1 MRKPPKH
8 FTQICLVCDK
18 GGRRCSRHS
27 RRVLAVN
34 GNTGVQVWETVDKHG
49 TQVLDYQNEYVYIE
63 YSRGLPSGGVI
74 PTRGH
79 FENRSCQRH
88 LLTGSFPEVYYTNV
102 VAEWQIDNTM
112 EKFLKVLIA
121 KGNVSTDKLCNVLY
135 WLCLLAVREHR
146 SVHFCWSGAQVKI
159 RKNSNSLCT
168 LCDQC
173 ARQIQAHDN
182 CSILRQD
189 WCGSDHISG
198 AIFSKTTQ
206 LDVPYLKKH
215 YAPRTI
221 VF

>member
-1 MRKPPKH
+1 MPRKYGTSTTNTFISNIHKVYLRVALFPP
-8 FTQICLVCDK
+8 
-18 GGRRCSRHS
+18 
-27 RRVLAVN
+27 
-34 GNTGVQVWETVDKHG
+34 VDTLQTDHVRD
-49 TQVLDYQNEYVYIE
+49 T
-63 YSRGLPSGGVI
+63 YSQEVS
-74 PTRGH
+74 
-79 FENRSCQRH
+79 
-88 LLTGSFPEVYYTNV
+88 PEVYYTNV

-182 CSILRQD
+182 CSLLRQE

-198 AIFSKTTQ
+198 AIF
-206 LDVPYLKKH
+206 
-215 YAPRTI
+215 
-221 VF
+221 